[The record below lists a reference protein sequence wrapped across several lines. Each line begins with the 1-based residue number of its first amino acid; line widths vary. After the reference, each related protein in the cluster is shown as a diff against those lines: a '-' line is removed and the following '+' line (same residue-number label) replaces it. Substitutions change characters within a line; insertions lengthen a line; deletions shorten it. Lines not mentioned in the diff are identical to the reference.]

1 MLISGIVCFFL
12 EETKLRQKADK
23 TFVSVITSYIHA
35 SFIVFTG
42 HLDLLPTSHPG
53 QLVSFS
59 LSFFALLMLSAYT
72 ANLCSFLV
80 VQKSAFKLNI
90 ESVSDVV
97 RLRKTMCIYGS
108 NSAAQVAVQTT
119 YTDAKLVEQ
128 PNDLETILG
137 LQNNDCDYAIIGKS
151 GWSELERTEKTNG
164 KCNLARVGRTF
175 KNFEAGFATKSD
187 AGNKCTSLVRDVINS
202 IIYEMYE
209 DDFVKRAWTNHL
221 TKKQDIIT
229 PCSDSSPSAT
239 TNEVVDTLD
248 MTNLGGIF
256 MLHFIF
262 VAISIAAAFSPR
274 NSCGKNKKKTNDG
287 EDDSKDN
294 ALLPKQKGPFHAPS
308 QGGKIHLGRESRC
321 VSGPSPFADLEDS
334 NKKVSKRHKPQISFM
349 QKKKLSQRHGP
360 QISFMKGASALDP
373 TPSEDSNSVLSEG
386 ESCDTNELKENVG
399 VEEQL
404 SQMER
409 KLSEVEGQMVQIM
422 SGFREINI
430 TYSRSLRRDDS
441 DCTDTQKRS

>member
-1 MLISGIVCFFL
+1 
-12 EETKLRQKADK
+12 
-23 TFVSVITSYIHA
+23 
-35 SFIVFTG
+35 
-42 HLDLLPTSHPG
+42 
-53 QLVSFS
+53 
-59 LSFFALLMLSAYT
+59 
-72 ANLCSFLV
+72 
-80 VQKSAFKLNI
+80 
-90 ESVSDVV
+90 VSDVV

-119 YTDAKLVEQ
+119 YTDAKLVEK

-221 TKKQDIIT
+221 AKKQDIIT

-239 TNEVVDTLD
+239 SKEVVDTLN

-256 MLHFIF
+256 IFHFTL
-262 VAISIAAAFSPR
+262 VAISILGAFWPKY
-274 NSCGKNKKKTNDG
+274 SCGKNKKKTNDD

-334 NKKVSKRHKPQISFM
+334 NKKVSKIYET
-349 QKKKLSQRHGP
+349 

-373 TPSEDSNSVLSEG
+373 TPSEDSNSVLSSNPSQG

-409 KLSEVEGQMVQIM
+409 KLSEVEGQLVQIM
-422 SGFREINI
+422 SAFREINI
-430 TYSRSLRRDDS
+430 TYSRRLRRDDS

>member
-409 KLSEVEGQMVQIM
+409 KLSEVEGQLVQIM
-422 SGFREINI
+422 SVFREMNM
-430 TYSRSLRRDDS
+430 TYN
-441 DCTDTQKRS
+441 TPGV